1 MSVNLVDLLY
11 RRMARDILRYPSVPT
26 RATLMSTGKKVSAR
40 SVVGEN
46 FYSSHCYF
54 PILTG
59 KFVDFD
65 RVAREILW
73 MISGSTNVHD
83 LQRHD
88 VRIWDQWAGPDGDLG
103 PVYGAQWRR
112 RVGPDGT
119 MVDQLAAVIEGIR
132 AVKKD
137 PTASVGRRLIVDCW
151 DVANLHLMALPPCH
165 MMYQFFVR
173 DDELQMVVYQR
184 SGDMFLG
191 VPWNLAG
198 YGLLHRVV
206 AHVTGLKATL
216 HVHNFGDLHLYENHE
231 EPMREYLKQPTFDE
245 STLEIAP
252 EVKEIDDLTFERIQL
267 VGYQHGPRIK
277 AEVAVLCREAWTR
290 RRLSRT
296 CRPRRGSC
304 STPTSL
310 P

>member
-73 MISGSTNVHD
+73 MISGSTSVHD

-88 VRIWDQWAGPDGDLG
+88 VHIWDQWAGTDGDLG

-112 RVGPDGT
+112 REGPDGT

-151 DVANLHLMALPPCH
+151 DVANLHRMALPPCH

-231 EPMREYLKQPTFDE
+231 EPMREYLRQPTFDE

-267 VGYQHGPRIK
+267 VGYKHGPRIK